1 MILYHGSTVV
11 VENPKI
17 IKSEIGRDFKIYRIF

>member
-11 VENPKI
+11 VENP
-17 IKSEIGRDFKIYRIF
+17 EIRPGAAMLDFGMGF